1 VQQRT
6 IEMVDHTSTAH
17 VLTIDAAA
25 DGRPRAGTPRSAAR
39 RSSLRHSSSAKALQK
54 LCEVHPG
61 SGRLVVR
68 REGDRLVLDAHA
80 DECCVLALED
90 VAVTR
95 LFNVLGKWRG

>member
-1 VQQRT
+1 MWSVSGVRVVSDPQVE
-6 IEMVDHTSTAH
+6 IEAV
-17 VLTIDAAA
+17 
-25 DGRPRAGTPRSAAR
+25 
-39 RSSLRHSSSAKALQK
+39 
-54 LCEVHPG
+54 CEVHRG

-80 DECCVLALED
+80 DECCVIALED